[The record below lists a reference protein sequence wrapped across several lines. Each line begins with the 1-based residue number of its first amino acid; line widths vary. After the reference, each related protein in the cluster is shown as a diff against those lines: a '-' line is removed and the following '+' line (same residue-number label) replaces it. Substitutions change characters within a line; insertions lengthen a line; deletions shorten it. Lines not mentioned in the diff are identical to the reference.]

1 MTPSSLFDLSGAV
14 ALVTGASSGL
24 GRRFALVLAQNGA
37 SVVLVARRKE
47 RLEALAAEIEA
58 AGGHALPIAAD
69 VGNRTEIA
77 RAFDAAQ
84 AKFGTVT
91 VLINNA
97 GVAKPQSF
105 LGMRVE
111 TWRETL
117 DINLDAV
124 VATAQEAAR
133 RMVASGGGAIVNI
146 ASILSFGVQK
156 GNLAYAVSKAAVL
169 QATRAMALGA
179 RAERRAR
186 QRHRARIFLDRDQ
199 RRPPC
204 VLPGRGDVA
213 RRPNGT
219 LRAGRRSSTA
229 RFSCSLHALGASS
242 PERRSWSTAGI
253 CSRLR
258 SGEASLSCGRTPM

>member
-24 GRRFALVLAQNGA
+24 GRRFSLVLAQNGA

-58 AGGHALPIAAD
+58 AGGRALPVAAD
-69 VGNRTEIA
+69 VGNRAEIA

-105 LGMRVE
+105 LGMREE

-124 VATAQEAAR
+124 VATAQEGAR

-169 QATRAMALGA
+169 QATRAMALELAPKGVRVNAIAPGYFSTEINADYLASPQGEAMSRAVPMGRFGQEGELDGTLLLLASRAGSFITGA
-179 RAERRAR
+179 TIVVDGGHMLAIAER
-186 QRHRARIFLDRDQ
+186 
-199 RRPPC
+199 
-204 VLPGRGDVA
+204 
-213 RRPNGT
+213 
-219 LRAGRRSSTA
+219 
-229 RFSCSLHALGASS
+229 
-242 PERRSWSTAGI
+242 
-253 CSRLR
+253 
-258 SGEASLSCGRTPM
+258 

>member
-1 MTPSSLFDLSGAV
+1 MTASTLFDLSGAV

-24 GRRFALVLAQNGA
+24 GRRFALVLAEHGA

-58 AGGHALPIAAD
+58 AGGRALPIAAD
-69 VGNRTEIA
+69 VGNRAEIA

-84 AKFGTVT
+84 AKFGPVT

-105 LGMRVE
+105 LGMRDE

-133 RMVASGGGAIVNI
+133 RMVTSGGGAIVNI
-146 ASILSFGVQK
+146 ASILSFGGQK

-169 QATRAMALGA
+169 QATRAMALELAPKGVRVNAIAPGYFSTEINADYLASPQGEAMSRAVPMGRFGQEGELDGA
-179 RAERRAR
+179 LLLLASRAGSFITGATIVVDGGHMLAIAER
-186 QRHRARIFLDRDQ
+186 
-199 RRPPC
+199 
-204 VLPGRGDVA
+204 
-213 RRPNGT
+213 
-219 LRAGRRSSTA
+219 
-229 RFSCSLHALGASS
+229 
-242 PERRSWSTAGI
+242 
-253 CSRLR
+253 
-258 SGEASLSCGRTPM
+258 

>member
-1 MTPSSLFDLSGAV
+1 V

-24 GRRFALVLAQNGA
+24 GRRFALVLAERGA

-58 AGGHALPIAAD
+58 AGGRALPIAAD
-69 VGNRTEIA
+69 VGDRAEIA

-84 AKFGTVT
+84 AKFGPVT

-105 LGMRVE
+105 LGMRDE

-169 QATRAMALGA
+169 QATRAMALELAPKGVRVNAIAPGYFSTEINAGHLASSQGEAMSRAVPMGRFGQEGELDGA
-179 RAERRAR
+179 LLLLASRAGSFITGATIVVDGGHMLAIAER
-186 QRHRARIFLDRDQ
+186 
-199 RRPPC
+199 
-204 VLPGRGDVA
+204 
-213 RRPNGT
+213 
-219 LRAGRRSSTA
+219 
-229 RFSCSLHALGASS
+229 
-242 PERRSWSTAGI
+242 
-253 CSRLR
+253 
-258 SGEASLSCGRTPM
+258 

>member
-1 MTPSSLFDLSGAV
+1 MTASTLFDLSGAV

-24 GRRFALVLAQNGA
+24 GRRFALVLAERGA

-58 AGGHALPIAAD
+58 AGGRALPIAAD
-69 VGNRTEIA
+69 VGDRAEIA

-84 AKFGTVT
+84 AKFGPVT

-105 LGMRVE
+105 LGMRDE

-133 RMVASGGGAIVNI
+133 RMIASGGGAIVNI

-169 QATRAMALGA
+169 QATRAMALELAPKGVRVNAIAPGYFSTEINADHLASSQGEAMSRAVPMGRFGQEGELDGA
-179 RAERRAR
+179 LLLLASRAGSFITGATIVVDGGHMLAIAER
-186 QRHRARIFLDRDQ
+186 
-199 RRPPC
+199 
-204 VLPGRGDVA
+204 
-213 RRPNGT
+213 
-219 LRAGRRSSTA
+219 
-229 RFSCSLHALGASS
+229 
-242 PERRSWSTAGI
+242 
-253 CSRLR
+253 
-258 SGEASLSCGRTPM
+258 

>member
-1 MTPSSLFDLSGAV
+1 MTPSTLFDLSGAV

-58 AGGHALPIAAD
+58 AGGRALPVAAD
-69 VGNRTEIA
+69 VGNRAEIA
-77 RAFDAAQ
+77 RGFDAAQ
-84 AKFGTVT
+84 AKFGPVT
-91 VLINNA
+91 VVINNA

-105 LGMRVE
+105 LGMRDE
-111 TWRETL
+111 TWQETL

-169 QATRAMALGA
+169 QATRAMALELAPKGVRVNAIAPGFFSTEINADYLASPQGEAMSRAVPMGRFGQEGELDGA
-179 RAERRAR
+179 LLLLASRAGSFITGATIVVDGGHMLAIAER
-186 QRHRARIFLDRDQ
+186 
-199 RRPPC
+199 
-204 VLPGRGDVA
+204 
-213 RRPNGT
+213 
-219 LRAGRRSSTA
+219 
-229 RFSCSLHALGASS
+229 
-242 PERRSWSTAGI
+242 
-253 CSRLR
+253 
-258 SGEASLSCGRTPM
+258 

>member
-1 MTPSSLFDLSGAV
+1 
-14 ALVTGASSGL
+14 
-24 GRRFALVLAQNGA
+24 VLAERGA

-58 AGGHALPIAAD
+58 AGGRALPIAAD
-69 VGNRTEIA
+69 VGDRAEIA

-84 AKFGTVT
+84 AKFDPVT

-105 LGMRVE
+105 LGMRDE

-117 DINLDAV
+117 GINLDAV

-169 QATRAMALGA
+169 QATRAMALELAPKGVRVNAIAPGYFSTEINADYLASPQGEAMSRAVPMGRFGQEGELDGA
-179 RAERRAR
+179 LLLLASRAGSFITGATIVVDGGHMLAIAER
-186 QRHRARIFLDRDQ
+186 
-199 RRPPC
+199 
-204 VLPGRGDVA
+204 
-213 RRPNGT
+213 
-219 LRAGRRSSTA
+219 
-229 RFSCSLHALGASS
+229 
-242 PERRSWSTAGI
+242 
-253 CSRLR
+253 
-258 SGEASLSCGRTPM
+258 

>member
-1 MTPSSLFDLSGAV
+1 MTPSTLFDLSGAV

-58 AGGHALPIAAD
+58 AGGRALPVAAD
-69 VGNRTEIA
+69 VGNRAEIA

-84 AKFGTVT
+84 AKFGPVT

-105 LGMRVE
+105 LGMRDE

-133 RMVASGGGAIVNI
+133 RMVAAGGGAIVNI

-169 QATRAMALGA
+169 QATRAMALELAPKGVRVNAIAPGYFSTEINADYLASPQGEAMSRAVPMGRFGQEGELDGA
-179 RAERRAR
+179 LLLLASRAGSFITGATIVVDGGHMLAIAER
-186 QRHRARIFLDRDQ
+186 
-199 RRPPC
+199 
-204 VLPGRGDVA
+204 
-213 RRPNGT
+213 
-219 LRAGRRSSTA
+219 
-229 RFSCSLHALGASS
+229 
-242 PERRSWSTAGI
+242 
-253 CSRLR
+253 
-258 SGEASLSCGRTPM
+258 

>member
-1 MTPSSLFDLSGAV
+1 MTPSILFDLSGAV

-24 GRRFALVLAQNGA
+24 GRRFALVLARNGA
-37 SVVLVARRKE
+37 SVVLLARRKE

-58 AGGHALPIAAD
+58 AGGHALPVVAD
-69 VGNRTEIA
+69 VTDRTEIA
-77 RAFDAAQ
+77 RAFDAAH
-84 AKFGTVT
+84 AKFGPVT
-91 VLINNA
+91 VLVNNA

-105 LGMRVE
+105 LGMRDE

-169 QATRAMALGA
+169 QATRAMALELAPKGVRVNAIAPGYFSTEINANYLASSQGEAMARVVPMGRFGQEGELDGA
-179 RAERRAR
+179 LLLLASRAGSFITGATIVVDGGHMLAIAER
-186 QRHRARIFLDRDQ
+186 
-199 RRPPC
+199 
-204 VLPGRGDVA
+204 
-213 RRPNGT
+213 
-219 LRAGRRSSTA
+219 
-229 RFSCSLHALGASS
+229 
-242 PERRSWSTAGI
+242 
-253 CSRLR
+253 
-258 SGEASLSCGRTPM
+258 

>member
-1 MTPSSLFDLSGAV
+1 
-14 ALVTGASSGL
+14 
-24 GRRFALVLAQNGA
+24 VLAERGA

-58 AGGHALPIAAD
+58 AGGRALPIAAD
-69 VGNRTEIA
+69 VGNRAEIA

-84 AKFGTVT
+84 AKFGPVT

-105 LGMRVE
+105 LGMRDE

-133 RMVASGGGAIVNI
+133 RMVTSGGGAIVNI

-169 QATRAMALGA
+169 QATRAMALELAPKGVRVNAIAPGYFSTEINADYLASPQGEAMSRAVPMGRFGQEGELDGA
-179 RAERRAR
+179 LLLLASRAGSFITGATIVVDGGHMLAIAER
-186 QRHRARIFLDRDQ
+186 
-199 RRPPC
+199 
-204 VLPGRGDVA
+204 
-213 RRPNGT
+213 
-219 LRAGRRSSTA
+219 
-229 RFSCSLHALGASS
+229 
-242 PERRSWSTAGI
+242 
-253 CSRLR
+253 
-258 SGEASLSCGRTPM
+258 

>member
-1 MTPSSLFDLSGAV
+1 MTASTLFDLSGAV

-24 GRRFALVLAQNGA
+24 GRRFALVLAERGA

-47 RLEALAAEIEA
+47 RLEVLAAEIEA
-58 AGGHALPIAAD
+58 AGGRALPIAAD
-69 VGNRTEIA
+69 VGDRAEIA

-84 AKFGTVT
+84 AKFGPVT

-105 LGMRVE
+105 LGMRDE

-117 DINLDAV
+117 GINLDAV

-133 RMVASGGGAIVNI
+133 RMVAAGGGAIVNI

-169 QATRAMALGA
+169 QATRAMALELAPKGVRVNAIAPGYFSTEINADYLASPQGEAMSRAVPMGRFGQEGELDGA
-179 RAERRAR
+179 LLLLASRAGSFITGATIVVDGGHMLAIAER
-186 QRHRARIFLDRDQ
+186 
-199 RRPPC
+199 
-204 VLPGRGDVA
+204 
-213 RRPNGT
+213 
-219 LRAGRRSSTA
+219 
-229 RFSCSLHALGASS
+229 
-242 PERRSWSTAGI
+242 
-253 CSRLR
+253 
-258 SGEASLSCGRTPM
+258 

>member
-1 MTPSSLFDLSGAV
+1 MKASTLFDLSGAV

-47 RLEALAAEIEA
+47 RLDALAVEIED
-58 AGGHALPIAAD
+58 AGGRALPIAAD
-69 VGNRTEIA
+69 VGNRAEIA

-84 AKFGTVT
+84 AKFGPVT

-105 LGMRVE
+105 LGMGE
-111 TWRETL
+111 ESWRQTL

-169 QATRAMALGA
+169 QATRAMALELAPKGVRVNAIAPGFFSTEINADYLASPQGEAMTRAVPMGRFGQEGELDGA
-179 RAERRAR
+179 LLLLASRAGSFITGATIVVDGGHMLAMAER
-186 QRHRARIFLDRDQ
+186 
-199 RRPPC
+199 
-204 VLPGRGDVA
+204 
-213 RRPNGT
+213 
-219 LRAGRRSSTA
+219 
-229 RFSCSLHALGASS
+229 
-242 PERRSWSTAGI
+242 
-253 CSRLR
+253 
-258 SGEASLSCGRTPM
+258 

>member
-1 MTPSSLFDLSGAV
+1 MTASTLFDLSGAV

-24 GRRFALVLAQNGA
+24 GRRFALVLAERGA

-58 AGGHALPIAAD
+58 AGGRALPIAAD
-69 VGNRTEIA
+69 VGDRAEIA

-84 AKFGTVT
+84 AKFGPVT

-105 LGMRVE
+105 LGMRDE

-133 RMVASGGGAIVNI
+133 RMVTSGGGAIVNI

-169 QATRAMALGA
+169 QATRAMALELAPKGVRVNAIAPGYFSTEINADYLASPQGEAMSRAVPMGRFGQEGELDGA
-179 RAERRAR
+179 LLLLASRAGSFITGATIVVDGGHMLAIAER
-186 QRHRARIFLDRDQ
+186 
-199 RRPPC
+199 
-204 VLPGRGDVA
+204 
-213 RRPNGT
+213 
-219 LRAGRRSSTA
+219 
-229 RFSCSLHALGASS
+229 
-242 PERRSWSTAGI
+242 
-253 CSRLR
+253 
-258 SGEASLSCGRTPM
+258 

>member
-1 MTPSSLFDLSGAV
+1 MTPSTLFDLSGAV

-58 AGGHALPIAAD
+58 AGGRALPVVAD
-69 VGNRTEIA
+69 VGNRAEIA
-77 RAFDAAQ
+77 WAFDAAQ
-84 AKFGTVT
+84 AKFGPVT

-105 LGMRVE
+105 LGMRDE

-169 QATRAMALGA
+169 QATRAMALELAPKGVRVNAIAPGFFSTEINADYLASPQGEAMSRAVPMGRFGQEGELDGA
-179 RAERRAR
+179 LLLLASRAGSFITGATIVVDGGHLLAIAER
-186 QRHRARIFLDRDQ
+186 
-199 RRPPC
+199 
-204 VLPGRGDVA
+204 
-213 RRPNGT
+213 
-219 LRAGRRSSTA
+219 
-229 RFSCSLHALGASS
+229 
-242 PERRSWSTAGI
+242 
-253 CSRLR
+253 
-258 SGEASLSCGRTPM
+258 

>member
-1 MTPSSLFDLSGAV
+1 MTASTLFDLSGAV

-58 AGGHALPIAAD
+58 AGGRALPIAAD
-69 VGNRTEIA
+69 VGNRAEIA

-84 AKFGTVT
+84 AKFGPVT

-105 LGMRVE
+105 LGMRDE

-133 RMVASGGGAIVNI
+133 RMVTSGGGAIVNI

-169 QATRAMALGA
+169 QATRAMALELAPKGVRVNAIAPGYFSTEINADYLASPQGEAMSRAVPMGRFGQEGELDGA
-179 RAERRAR
+179 LLLLASRAGSFITGATIVVDGGHMLAIAER
-186 QRHRARIFLDRDQ
+186 
-199 RRPPC
+199 
-204 VLPGRGDVA
+204 
-213 RRPNGT
+213 
-219 LRAGRRSSTA
+219 
-229 RFSCSLHALGASS
+229 
-242 PERRSWSTAGI
+242 
-253 CSRLR
+253 
-258 SGEASLSCGRTPM
+258 

>member
-1 MTPSSLFDLSGAV
+1 MTASTLFDLSGAV

-24 GRRFALVLAQNGA
+24 GRRFALVLAERGA

-58 AGGHALPIAAD
+58 AGGRALPIAAD
-69 VGNRTEIA
+69 VGDRAEIA

-84 AKFGTVT
+84 AKFGPVT

-105 LGMRVE
+105 LGMRDE

-169 QATRAMALGA
+169 QATRAMALELAPKGVRVNAIAPGYFSTEINADYLASPQGEAMSRAVPMGRFGQEGELDGA
-179 RAERRAR
+179 LLLLASRAGSFITGATIVVDGGHMLAIAER
-186 QRHRARIFLDRDQ
+186 
-199 RRPPC
+199 
-204 VLPGRGDVA
+204 
-213 RRPNGT
+213 
-219 LRAGRRSSTA
+219 
-229 RFSCSLHALGASS
+229 
-242 PERRSWSTAGI
+242 
-253 CSRLR
+253 
-258 SGEASLSCGRTPM
+258 

>member
-1 MTPSSLFDLSGAV
+1 MTASTLFDLSGAV

-24 GRRFALVLAQNGA
+24 GRRFALVLAERGA

-58 AGGHALPIAAD
+58 AGGRALPIAAD
-69 VGNRTEIA
+69 VGDRAEIS

-84 AKFGTVT
+84 AKFGPVT

-105 LGMRVE
+105 LGMRDE

-117 DINLDAV
+117 GINLDAV

-133 RMVASGGGAIVNI
+133 RMVAAGGGAIVNI

-169 QATRAMALGA
+169 QATRAMALELAPKGVRVNAIAPGYFSTEINADYLASPQGEAMSRAVPMGRFGQEGELDGA
-179 RAERRAR
+179 LLLLASRAGSFITGATIVVDGGHMLAIAER
-186 QRHRARIFLDRDQ
+186 
-199 RRPPC
+199 
-204 VLPGRGDVA
+204 
-213 RRPNGT
+213 
-219 LRAGRRSSTA
+219 
-229 RFSCSLHALGASS
+229 
-242 PERRSWSTAGI
+242 
-253 CSRLR
+253 
-258 SGEASLSCGRTPM
+258 

>member
-1 MTPSSLFDLSGAV
+1 MTPSTLFDLSGAV

-24 GRRFALVLAQNGA
+24 GRRFARVLAQNGA

-58 AGGHALPIAAD
+58 AGGSALPVVAD
-69 VGNRTEIA
+69 VGHRAEMVQ
-77 RAFDAAQ
+77 AFDAAQ
-84 AKFGTVT
+84 AKFGPVT

-105 LGMRVE
+105 LGMREE
-111 TWRETL
+111 TWRQTL

-133 RMVASGGGAIVNI
+133 RMVGSGGGAMVNI

-169 QATRAMALGA
+169 QATRAMALELAPKGVRVNAIAPGFFSTEINAEYLASPQGEAMTRAVPMGRFGEEGELDGA
-179 RAERRAR
+179 LLLLASRAGSFITGATIVVDGGHILAIAER
-186 QRHRARIFLDRDQ
+186 
-199 RRPPC
+199 
-204 VLPGRGDVA
+204 
-213 RRPNGT
+213 
-219 LRAGRRSSTA
+219 
-229 RFSCSLHALGASS
+229 
-242 PERRSWSTAGI
+242 
-253 CSRLR
+253 
-258 SGEASLSCGRTPM
+258 

>member
-1 MTPSSLFDLSGAV
+1 MTASTLFDLSGAV

-24 GRRFALVLAQNGA
+24 GRRFALVLAEHGA

-58 AGGHALPIAAD
+58 AGGRALPIAAD
-69 VGNRTEIA
+69 VGDRAEIA

-84 AKFGTVT
+84 AKFGPVT

-105 LGMRVE
+105 LGMRDE

-117 DINLDAV
+117 GINLDAV

-133 RMVASGGGAIVNI
+133 RMVAAGGGAIVNI

-169 QATRAMALGA
+169 QATRAMALELAPKGVRVNAIAPGYFSTEINADYLASPQGEAMSRAVPMGRFGQEGELDGA
-179 RAERRAR
+179 LLLLASRAGSFITGATIVVDGGHMLAIAER
-186 QRHRARIFLDRDQ
+186 
-199 RRPPC
+199 
-204 VLPGRGDVA
+204 
-213 RRPNGT
+213 
-219 LRAGRRSSTA
+219 
-229 RFSCSLHALGASS
+229 
-242 PERRSWSTAGI
+242 
-253 CSRLR
+253 
-258 SGEASLSCGRTPM
+258 